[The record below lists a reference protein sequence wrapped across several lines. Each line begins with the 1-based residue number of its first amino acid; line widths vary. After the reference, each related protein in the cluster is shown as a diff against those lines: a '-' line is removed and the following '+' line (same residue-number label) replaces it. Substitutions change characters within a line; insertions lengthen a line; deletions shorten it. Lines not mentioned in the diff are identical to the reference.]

1 MRFLRVLKRRYQL
14 AGPAARRLVANR
26 VAALRRL
33 KILTSRA
40 VEGHRYFYLGP
51 DVALTRLK
59 SGHMLYV
66 DPQDESVSAHLIAHG
81 FWEEWVHSVL
91 RSLVS
96 PGDRV
101 IDVGANLGYYTVAL
115 ARSVGVDGSV
125 IALEAN
131 GRLAALVQRSVDF
144 NGYTDIVR
152 VIPKAAS
159 DQPGIVSF
167 MTSRRNSGSG
177 HTRVAESSM
186 GGDVVAVEVDTV
198 RLDDLEMETADLI
211 RIDAEGSEALVLRGA
226 TRLLQNP
233 NIVIC
238 MEWSVVQMRSR
249 SSVPEFIDWLSSMG
263 FQFWKIEETATL
275 TPVPAEKM
283 TKLGH
288 CDVVVSRT
296 PPRVR

>member
-1 MRFLRVLKRRYQL
+1 MRLLRVLKRRYQL
-14 AGPAARRLVANR
+14 AGPAARRFVADG
-26 VAALRRL
+26 VAAVRRL
-33 KILTSRA
+33 KIIVGRA

-66 DPQDESVSAHLIAHG
+66 DPQDDSVSAHLIAHG

-144 NGYTDIVR
+144 NGYANTVR

-159 DQPGIVSF
+159 DQPGTVSF

-177 HTRVAESSM
+177 HTRVAESGM
-186 GGDVVAVEVDTV
+186 GEDTVVVEVETV
-198 RLDDLEMETADLI
+198 RLDDLEMEEANLI

-226 TRLLQNP
+226 SRLLQNP
-233 NIVIC
+233 DIVVC
-238 MEWSVVQMRSR
+238 MEWSVVQMKSR
-249 SSVPEFIDWLSSMG
+249 SSVPEFVEWLSSMG
-263 FQFWKIEETATL
+263 FRFWKIEETATL
-275 TPVPAEKM
+275 TPVAADRMAE
-283 TKLGH
+283 LEH
-288 CDVVVSRT
+288 CDVVLSRT
-296 PPRVR
+296 TPRRR